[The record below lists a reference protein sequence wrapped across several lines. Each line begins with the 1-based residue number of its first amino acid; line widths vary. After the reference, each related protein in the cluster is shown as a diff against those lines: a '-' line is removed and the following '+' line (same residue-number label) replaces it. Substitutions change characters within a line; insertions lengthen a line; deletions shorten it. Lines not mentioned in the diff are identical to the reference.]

1 LDTVSSISTAS
12 SCTYKHVPQ
21 VVQPT
26 ALCLLKNPPCCQPH
40 PSSPQGPCQHN
51 FCLACF
57 KRWLG
62 QGKKTCPTC
71 RAGFPA
77 KFCENPRINTLLTY
91 AIRCAKQGIRND
103 APKAYNR
110 IAGEG
115 VSASVFSTST
125 ARKLQHAS
133 CVARTALRTA
143 HVLAGSMC
151 ALCALTDPKAADRS
165 TNNP

>member
-1 LDTVSSISTAS
+1 MSALFKTFHWGRADTG
-12 SCTYKHVPQ
+12 
-21 VVQPT
+21 
-26 ALCLLKNPPCCQPH
+26 LCGVMDKTCM
-40 PSSPQGPCQHN
+40 QGPCQHN

-91 AIRCAKQGIRND
+91 AIRCAKQGIKND

-110 IAGEG
+110 IAG
-115 VSASVFSTST
+115 
-125 ARKLQHAS
+125 
-133 CVARTALRTA
+133 
-143 HVLAGSMC
+143 
-151 ALCALTDPKAADRS
+151 
-165 TNNP
+165 